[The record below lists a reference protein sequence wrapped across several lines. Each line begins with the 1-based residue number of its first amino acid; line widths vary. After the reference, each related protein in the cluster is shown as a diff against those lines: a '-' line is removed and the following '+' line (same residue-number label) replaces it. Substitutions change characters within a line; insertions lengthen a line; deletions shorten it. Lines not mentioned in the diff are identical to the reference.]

1 MKKILAFLLCVT
13 LMLTLS
19 FGVYAEDV
27 PVDEG
32 EQPPAEETP
41 DETPDETPGDTP
53 GTEIPDETP
62 SDNEK
67 PDSVIKAEQIT
78 EKIVNYVKEHFE
90 EWMVLITMIVA
101 VWFEIKKRTAL
112 TTSIGTM
119 NNNAVTMAQTSSET
133 IAASVA
139 TMNNVSTVVGGY
151 KQEVENLL
159 KEVRANE
166 EEKHKL
172 AAALAEVNMNLQ
184 TSKAANIEFANEL
197 AELLVLANIP
207 NSKKDELYARHRA
220 AVAAISEA
228 EKTEVKENVGQ
239 EA

>member
-32 EQPPAEETP
+32 EQPPAE
-41 DETPDETPGDTP
+41 ETPDETPGDTP

-90 EWMVLITMIVA
+90 DWMVLITMLVA
-101 VWFEIKKRTAL
+101 VWIEIKKRTAL
-112 TTSIGTM
+112 TASVGTM

-139 TMNNVSTVVGGY
+139 TMNNVSTVVEGY

-172 AAALAEVNMNLQ
+172 AAALTEVNMNLQ